1 MGVNLENDYSRLPGT
16 LYTRQDPVPVAAPR
30 LIKFNESLATELQLR
45 LDTGDPEQLAR
56 IFSGNEKLPGSQ
68 PIALA
73 YAGHQFG
80 SFVPRLGDGRAVL
93 LGEARDQRGVLK
105 DLQLKGA
112 GRTTYSRGGDGRA
125 ALGPV
130 LREYLVSEAMTAMG
144 IPSTRSLAAVSTGE
158 KVRRGPASL
167 PGAILTRVASSH
179 VRVGT
184 FEYLAARG
192 DTKTLRSLAEY
203 VIDRHYPD
211 ARMSE
216 APYRRL
222 LDLVVERQA
231 TLIARWMKV
240 GFIHGVMN
248 TDNTSVVGETI
259 DYGPC
264 AFMDAYEPQAVFSS
278 IDERGR
284 YSFANQPAIAQW
296 NLARFAETLLPLICA
311 EQDRAIAL
319 ATESVATFSAKF
331 QHEWLDAMRSK
342 LGLLQAQPE
351 DGELVSALLDVMH
364 RTQADYTKT
373 FRGLR
378 EHLERGRPG
387 ADVEEAL
394 HAHADFQ
401 RWLGKWEDRGA
412 TESASCAV
420 RIEVM
425 RLANP
430 GYIPRNHLIEDVIA
444 AATDEENL
452 APFEALLAV
461 VLRPFDEQPG
471 AAAYAIP
478 PRPEQRVLETF
489 CGT

>member
-1 MGVNLENDYSRLPGT
+1 MNLENDYSRLPDT
-16 LYTRQDPVPVAAPR
+16 LYTRHDPVPVAAPR
-30 LIKFNESLATELQLR
+30 LIKFNESLATELHLQL
-45 LDTGDPEQLAR
+45 DMHDPDRLAR

-68 PIALA
+68 SIALA

-93 LGEARDQRGVLK
+93 LGEARDQHGALK
-105 DLQLKGA
+105 DIQLKGA

-158 KVRRGPASL
+158 QVRRGPSSL

-192 DTKTLRSLAEY
+192 DTEALRSLADY
-203 VIDRHYPD
+203 VIHRYYPD

-216 APYRRL
+216 APYQRL

-231 TLIARWMKV
+231 TLIAQWMKV

-264 AFMDAYEPQAVFSS
+264 AFMDAYDPQAVFSS

-284 YSFANQPAIAQW
+284 YSFSNQPAIAQW

-311 EQDRAIAL
+311 EQDRAVAL
-319 ATESVATFSAKF
+319 ATESISAFSARF
-331 QHEWLDAMRSK
+331 QQEWLDAMRSK
-342 LGLLQAQPE
+342 LGLLRARPE
-351 DGELVSALLDVMH
+351 DAELIGALLDVMH
-364 RTQADYTKT
+364 RTEADYTMT

-378 EHLERGRPG
+378 EHLERDPSGTG
-387 ADVEEAL
+387 VEEAL
-394 HAHADFQ
+394 RAHADFQ
-401 RWLGKWEDRGA
+401 MWLHKWEDRGA
-412 TESASCAV
+412 MESASSAA
-420 RIEVM
+420 RIDVM
-425 RLANP
+425 QLANP

-444 AATDEENL
+444 AATNQENF

-461 VLRPFDEQPG
+461 VLRPFDEQRG
-471 AAAYAIP
+471 AAAYAAP
-478 PRPEQRVLETF
+478 PRPDQRVLETF